1 MGDLGNAV
9 RKHQEGAILDLFVTT
24 NAKAN
29 SFPAGYDKWR
39 KRIEIKV
46 TSPPKGN
53 QANFDVIKTC
63 AAFFDIP
70 VKNVWII
77 SGKTSKEKT
86 ILLKKVSVNS
96 ALKKLKEF
104 VNGL

>member
-1 MGDLGNAV
+1 MGDLGKTV
-9 RKHQEGAILDLFVTT
+9 RKHQKGAILDLFVTT
-24 NAKAN
+24 NAKTN

-46 TSPPKGN
+46 TSAPKGN

-63 AAFFDIP
+63 AAFFGIP
-70 VKNVWII
+70 VKNVLIV

-86 ILLKKVSVNS
+86 ILVNKVSVNS
-96 ALKKLKEF
+96 TLKKLKEPL
-104 VNGL
+104 NGL